1 MGSSSEWFSQALTLP
16 PKGTICAIVHACA
29 GEKYSS
35 CLFLRFIICSQ
46 AFRLDSSW
54 LASNCLAHLGLP

>member
-1 MGSSSEWFSQALTLP
+1 LP